1 MLQRKSS
8 SIAFVLLVVAPA
20 LLLSLLSVGCH
31 KRPRKGASSPKG
43 GGSAQVASATVVN
56 ENPNATPGMTTV
68 AMTSTAPAGPPPGL
82 SESERKAT
90 ARAAYQEGLPLQEG
104 GKCPEALPKFEVAQK
119 FFPAPTHML
128 HLAQC
133 EAATGK
139 LVEASENYETL
150 ARTAVTKETPDAFKH
165 AVDEAKK
172 EGPPLRSRVPT
183 LRITLAP
190 APNTIPNLQVK
201 LNGATFPI
209 EVLGIARPVNPGH
222 YKVVVTGT
230 GYRESSQEIEVG
242 ESVSKSMDLK
252 LTK

>member
-1 MLQRKSS
+1 M
-8 SIAFVLLVVAPA
+8 
-20 LLLSLLSVGCH
+20 
-31 KRPRKGASSPKG
+31 
-43 GGSAQVASATVVN
+43 
-56 ENPNATPGMTTV
+56 
-68 AMTSTAPAGPPPGL
+68 

-90 ARAAYQEGLPLQEG
+90 ARAAYQEGVGLQEN

-150 ARTAVTKETPDAFKH
+150 ARTTVTKDTPDAFKH

-172 EGPPLRSRVPT
+172 EGPPLRARVPT
-183 LRITLAP
+183 LRITLTP
-190 APNTIPNLQVK
+190 PPSSLPGLSVK
-201 LNGATFPI
+201 LNGGTFPA

-222 YKVVVTGT
+222 YRVVVTAT
-230 GYRESSQEIEVG
+230 GYKETTNELDVG
-242 ESVSKSMDLK
+242 ESSAKSMDLK
-252 LTK
+252 LSK